1 MHTNMLSRIMS
12 SSRLTRSSNSEPTTL
27 ASDTIV
33 ESITCPITGDI
44 MRDPVQGTDG
54 HTYERSAIEEWLR
67 RNPTSPQT
75 REPMQIT
82 TLKVNA
88 SIRFLCDK
96 YHAGEFGNALPTS
109 RPPPKVSTDSI
120 KLSHSTST
128 NDAKTKIMASF
139 TVDSDTFPKEMEHL
153 SQDVVLVI
161 DRSGSMQQSVEAK
174 DASGNQLENGFSIQD
189 IVNHAAKTV
198 AKTLDKN
205 SRLAI
210 IIFDNAIEILFDLK
224 IMNDM
229 NQSYAITMIDTIKPR
244 GQTNIYHAIEAA
256 IDMLDKR
263 DDKTRNGAILMLTDG
278 IPNISPARGE
288 LETLKRLRI
297 KKNFTSP
304 IYTFGFGYNLQ
315 RELLYD
321 IAKYCNGVNGHIP
334 DGGMIATVF
343 CNFISNILN
352 TVAVNLQVHIKTP
365 GVTLAGDYASNYDP
379 TFETTTYDVG
389 CLQNQQSRD
398 IIFNTP
404 SSDTKVSYFFTYK
417 ICGASYKSEDFTV
430 STSNIPV
437 NAEINYHDM
446 RYHTVEH
453 IRSIINYKK
462 LNDSVNVDATF
473 EKLNR
478 LLSEN
483 NDHMVNNLIKNVSS
497 DGTNDGQVKLAI
509 TNSQYYTKWGEY
521 YLDQLSRSLN
531 QQFKPNFKDEGCN
544 FGGDVFNDIVDKAS
558 DIFDTLPPPV
568 PSNISRVN
576 NNMYHGIGS
585 MAPPPTPV
593 SMSVFNDPNGG
604 CFTGDSV
611 ILLANGDKKLVK
623 DLVKGDRVMTLRDP
637 YGLKTGL
644 SNASV
649 VCILKTITTGNVNLV
664 TTPKGLKITPW
675 HPIITRG
682 IWCHPGNVFE
692 TKVEPCNEIYTI
704 LLDKDF
710 TFNLNGHW
718 VIGIGHNYKIGIL
731 AHEYF
736 GTNNIVQDLMSFP
749 TWDTGIV
756 TISSSQYLRDCY
768 TNDITGITKRFSN
781 PQSHIM
787 SSHIS
792 NQQIML
798 TA

>member
-1 MHTNMLSRIMS
+1 MYTNMLSRIMS
-12 SSRLTRSSNSEPTTL
+12 SSRLARSSNSQPTT
-27 ASDTIV
+27 AANDTII

-75 REPMQIT
+75 REPMQIS

-109 RPPPKVSTDSI
+109 RAPPKISTDSI
-120 KLSHSTST
+120 KLSHSTYT
-128 NDAKTKIMASF
+128 NDAKTQIMASF
-139 TVDSDTFPKEMEHL
+139 AVDSDTFPKDVEHL

-161 DRSGSMQQSVEAK
+161 DHSGSMQQSVEAK
-174 DASGNQLENGFSIQD
+174 DANGNQLENGFSIQD

-210 IIFDNAIEILFDLK
+210 IVFDNAIEILFELK

-229 NQSYAITMIDTIKPR
+229 NQSYAITMIDTIKPC

-256 IDMLDKR
+256 INMLDQR

-288 LETLKRLRI
+288 LETLKRLRV

-321 IAKYCNGVNGHIP
+321 IAKYCNGANGHIP

-352 TVAVNLQVHIKTP
+352 TVAINLQIHIKTP
-365 GVTLAGDYASNYDP
+365 GVSLAGDYASNYDSS
-379 TFETTTYDVG
+379 FETTTYDIG
-389 CLQNQQSRD
+389 CVQNQQSRD
-398 IIFNTP
+398 IIFNIP
-404 SSDTKVSYFFTYK
+404 SPESAVSYFFTYK
-417 ICGASYKSEDFTV
+417 ICGASYKSDDFTI
-430 STSNIPV
+430 SASNLTV
-437 NAEINYHDM
+437 NPEINYHNM
-446 RYHTVEH
+446 RYFAVDS
-453 IRSIINYKK
+453 IRSLINYKK
-462 LNDSVNVDATF
+462 INDSANVDATF

-478 LLSEN
+478 LLCEN
-483 NDHMVNNLIKNVSS
+483 NDHMVCNLVKNVSG

-544 FGGDVFNDIVDKAS
+544 FGGDVFNDIVERAS
-558 DIFDTLPPPV
+558 DIFDTLPPPT

-576 NNMYHGIGS
+576 NSVYRSAGS

-593 SMSVFNDPNGG
+593 SMSVFNDPDGG

-611 ILLANGDKKLVK
+611 ILLANGSKKLVK

-637 YGLKTGL
+637 YGIKTGL
-644 SNASV
+644 STANV
-649 VCILKTITTGNVNLV
+649 VCILKTITTGNIKL
-664 TTPKGLKITPW
+664 TTTKKGLKITPW
-675 HPIITRG
+675 HPIISQG
-682 IWCHPGNVFE
+682 IWCYPGNVFE
-692 TKVEPCNEIYTI
+692 TKVETCDEIYTI
-704 LLDKDF
+704 LLDKGF

-718 VIGIGHNYKIGIL
+718 VIGIGHNYKLGIL

-736 GTNNIVQDLMSFP
+736 GTDNIVKDLQANP
-749 TWDTGIV
+749 GWNTGFVAIN
-756 TISSSQYLRDCY
+756 SSQYIRDCFS
-768 TNDITGITKRFSN
+768 NDIIGINKTVSN
-781 PQSHIM
+781 QNSCIM
-787 SSHIS
+787 SHTIS
-792 NQQIML
+792 NQQMML

>member
-1 MHTNMLSRIMS
+1 MMS
-12 SSRLTRSSNSEPTTL
+12 SSRLTRSSNSQPTTQ
-27 ASDTIV
+27 ANDTII

-75 REPMQIT
+75 REPMQISN
-82 TLKVNA
+82 LKVNA

-120 KLSHSTST
+120 KLTHSTYT
-128 NDAKTKIMASF
+128 DDAKSKIMASF
-139 TVDSDTFPKEMEHL
+139 TVDSSTFPKDVEHL

-210 IIFDNAIEILFDLK
+210 IIFDNAIEILFELK

-288 LETLKRLRI
+288 LETLKRLRV

-321 IAKYCNGVNGHIP
+321 IAKYCNGTNGHIP

-352 TVAVNLQVHIKTP
+352 TVAVNLQIHIKTP

-379 TFETTTYDVG
+379 TLETTTYDIG
-389 CLQNQQSRD
+389 CVQNQQSRD
-398 IIFNTP
+398 IIFTMP
-404 SSDTKVSYFFTYK
+404 SPETQVTYFFTYK
-417 ICGASYKSEDFTV
+417 VCGASYKSEDFTI
-430 STSNIPV
+430 STFSIPV
-437 NAEINYHDM
+437 NPEINYHDM
-446 RYHTVEH
+446 RYVAVEH

-483 NDHMVNNLIKNVSS
+483 NDPMVANLIKNVSG

-576 NNMYHGIGS
+576 NNIYRSTGS

-593 SMSVFNDPNGG
+593 SMAVFNDPNGG

-623 DLVKGDRVMTLRDP
+623 ELVKGDKVMTLKDP

-644 SNASV
+644 SNANV
-649 VCILKTITTGNVNLV
+649 VCILKTITTGNIKL
-664 TTPKGLKITPW
+664 TTTQKGLKITPW
-675 HPIITRG
+675 HPIISHG

-692 TKVEPCNEIYTI
+692 TKLEICNEIYTI

-736 GTNNIVQDLMSFP
+736 GTDNIVKDLRANP
-749 TWDTGIV
+749 GWNTGFVVIN
-756 TISSSQYLRDCY
+756 SSQYIRDCY
-768 TNDITGITKRFSN
+768 SNDIIGINNVVSKHASITTSYH
-781 PQSHIM
+781 PTQSM
-787 SSHIS
+787 L
-792 NQQIML
+792 L